1 ASKNFELATKCVFKR
16 VDWCPS
22 SLFNVEFELHHL
34 AVDHNV
40 FLAFLADLASG
51 AGFSHRACCVE
62 VFEGDDFGLDEAFF
76 KVGVN
81 DTGSLRGGGALTDG
95 PRAGFL
101 RASGQVGLQAEGL
114 ETSSR

>member
-1 ASKNFELATKCVFKR
+1 MFKR
-16 VDWCPS
+16 ADWLPS
-22 SLFNVEFELHHL
+22 SLLNVELELHHV

-95 PRAGFL
+95 PRSGFL

-114 ETSSR
+114 ETSGS